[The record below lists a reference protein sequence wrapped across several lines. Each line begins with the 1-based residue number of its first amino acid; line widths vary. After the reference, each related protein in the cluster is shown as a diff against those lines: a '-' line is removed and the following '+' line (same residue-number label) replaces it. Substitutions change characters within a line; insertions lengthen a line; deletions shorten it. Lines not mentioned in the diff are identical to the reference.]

1 MALIED
7 KGVYMNAPK
16 RYQIFISSTY
26 SDLIE
31 TRKKISEHILSMNH
45 IPAGMEMFS
54 ANGKEQWNTIQKS
67 INNSDYYILIIGE
80 RYGSISETDG
90 ISFTEKEY
98 RYAREIGLPTLCFI
112 PDENY
117 QTIRANRESDP
128 EKIIKL
134 NCLIAEIKG
143 DQLCSLWTSEDDLI
157 HKVSAALYKVFTD
170 EPQIGWI
177 RGNSGDPEVL
187 TKLVNTMEENSQLK
201 NRIQQLEESN
211 KIKTPIISLHI
222 NEFDL
227 SDDNLVLKILEQDEL
242 SKLKIETAQPN
253 FDRNQIPEELTP
265 YIDDKD
271 IINYNERNPSVQQVA
286 EYNSKMKYFEQ
297 VHSNSTSLQ
306 ISNSGEIKANNLS
319 IKITFPD
326 AVEILDSKSIEDIE
340 KPSIYFPP
348 SPIDLAIKRK
358 EDEEKEKDI
367 SYLDSH
373 DLFGLGH
380 RYNMPYVHN
389 SHLTKSWLN
398 SPLLNEDYL
407 HIKTDDSK
415 TITGR
420 IKGVRQDCILEI
432 QHDLKIIPL
441 RRGDFKFTV
450 SILCD
455 EFSKWNTRE
464 FTLKII

>member
-1 MALIED
+1 
-7 KGVYMNAPK
+7 MNTPK

-80 RYGSISETDG
+80 RYGSISEIDG

-117 QTIRANRESDP
+117 QTTKANRESDP
-128 EKIIKL
+128 KKIVKL
-134 NCLIAEIKG
+134 NSLIEEIKG
-143 DQLCSLWTSEDDLI
+143 GQLCSLWNSEDDLI
-157 HKVSAALYKVFTD
+157 HKVSAALYKIFTD
-170 EPQIGWI
+170 EPRTGWI
-177 RGNSGDPEVL
+177 RGDSGDPEVL
-187 TKLVNTMEENSQLK
+187 TKLVNAMEENSQLK
-201 NRIQQLEESN
+201 NRIQKLEESN

-222 NEFDL
+222 NELDL
-227 SDDNLVLKILEQDEL
+227 SDDDLVLKILEPEDLPQLE
-242 SKLKIETAQPN
+242 IETIRPN
-253 FDRNQIPEELTP
+253 FDRKKIPAELTP

-271 IINYNERNPSVQQVA
+271 IIHYNERNPSAQQVA
-286 EYNSKMKYFEQ
+286 EYNSKIKYFEQ
-297 VHSNSTSLQ
+297 VHSNATSIQ
-306 ISNSGEIKANNLS
+306 ISNRGEIKANNIS

-326 AVEILDSKSIEDIE
+326 VVEILDEESIEAIK
-340 KPSIYFPP
+340 KPSIYFPA
-348 SPIDLAIKRK
+348 SPIDLAVKRK
-358 EDEEKEKDI
+358 EDEDKEKN
-367 SYLDSH
+367 SNYLTPLG
-373 DLFGLGH
+373 LFGLSP
-380 RYNMPYVHN
+380 RNNMPHAY
-389 SHLTKSWLN
+389 SSYLTKSMLN
-398 SPLLNEDYL
+398 RPLLNEDCFY
-407 HIKTDDSK
+407 INDDDSK
-415 TITGR
+415 TIIGR
-420 IKGVRQDCILEI
+420 IKGVRQDCISTIPHE
-432 QHDLKIIPL
+432 LKIIPL

-455 EFSKWNTRE
+455 EFSKWHTRE

>member
-1 MALIED
+1 
-7 KGVYMNAPK
+7 MNAPK

-80 RYGSISETDG
+80 RYGSISEIDG

-117 QTIRANRESDP
+117 QTTRSNRESEP
-128 EKIIKL
+128 EKIKKL
-134 NCLIAEIKG
+134 NSLIEEIKG
-143 DQLCSLWTSEDDLI
+143 NQLCSLWNTEDDLI
-157 HKVSAALYKVFTD
+157 QKVSAALYKIFTD
-170 EPQIGWI
+170 EPRIGWI
-177 RGNSGDPEVL
+177 RGDSGDPEAL
-187 TKLVNTMEENSQLK
+187 IKLVNTMEENSQLRK
-201 NRIQQLEESN
+201 KIQQLEESN

-227 SDDNLVLKILEQDEL
+227 SDDNLVLKILEPDEL
-242 SKLKIETAQPN
+242 SQLKIETVQPN
-253 FDRNQIPEELTP
+253 FDRNNIPEELTP
-265 YIDDKD
+265 YINDRD
-271 IINYNERNPSVQQVA
+271 IIHYNERNPSVQQVA

-297 VHSNSTSLQ
+297 VHSTSTSLK

-326 AVEILDSKSIEDIE
+326 AVEILDTKCIEEIE

-358 EDEEKEKDI
+358 EDEEKEKNIRD
-367 SYLDSH
+367 LDS
-373 DLFGLGH
+373 FGLSH
-380 RYNMPYVHN
+380 RYNMPYVHS
-389 SHLTKSWLN
+389 SHLAKSFLN
-398 SPLLNEDYL
+398 SSLSNEDYFY
-407 HIKTDDSK
+407 ITDDDSE
-415 TITGR
+415 TIIGR
-420 IKGVRQDCILEI
+420 IKGVRQDCIFEI
-432 QHDLKIIPL
+432 PYEFKLIPL
-441 RRGDFKFTV
+441 RKGDFKFTV

>member
-1 MALIED
+1 
-7 KGVYMNAPK
+7 MNAPK

-80 RYGSISETDG
+80 RYGSISEVDG

-117 QTIRANRESDP
+117 QTTRANRESDL
-128 EKIIKL
+128 EKIKKL
-134 NCLIAEIKG
+134 NSLIEEIKG
-143 DQLCSLWTSEDDLI
+143 DQLCSLWNSEDDLI
-157 HKVSAALYKVFTD
+157 HKVSAALYKIFTD
-170 EPQIGWI
+170 EPRTGWI
-177 RGNSGDPEVL
+177 RGDSGDPEVL
-187 TKLVNTMEENSQLK
+187 TKLVNAMEENSHLK
-201 NRIQQLEESN
+201 KQIQQLEESN
-211 KIKTPIISLHI
+211 KIKAPIISFHI
-222 NEFDL
+222 NDIDL
-227 SDDNLVLKILEQDEL
+227 SDDNLVLKILEPDDL
-242 SKLKIETAQPN
+242 PKLKLETVKPN
-253 FDRNQIPEELTP
+253 FYRTDVPEDLTP
-265 YIDDKD
+265 YIYDED
-271 IINYNERNPSVQQVA
+271 ITHYNERNPSAQEVD

-297 VHSNSTSLQ
+297 VHSTSTLLQ
-306 ISNSGEIKANNLS
+306 ISNGGEIKANNLS

-326 AVEILDSKSIEDIE
+326 AVEILDTESIKDIK
-340 KPSIYFPP
+340 KPSIYFPA

-358 EDEEKEKDI
+358 EDEGKERNIRDFA
-367 SYLDSH
+367 SR
-373 DLFGLGH
+373 DLFGLSH
-380 RYNMPYVHN
+380 RSNMQYNHGSLSMIPSLSRSLVD
-389 SHLTKSWLN
+389 
-398 SPLLNEDYL
+398 EDYFY
-407 HIKTDDSK
+407 ISDDNPK
-415 TITGR
+415 VITGR
-420 IKGVRQDCILEI
+420 IQCVRQDCISTI
-432 QHDLKIIPL
+432 PHDFKLIPL
-441 RRGDFKFTV
+441 KKGEFKFTV

>member
-1 MALIED
+1 
-7 KGVYMNAPK
+7 
-16 RYQIFISSTY
+16 
-26 SDLIE
+26 
-31 TRKKISEHILSMNH
+31 
-45 IPAGMEMFS
+45 
-54 ANGKEQWNTIQKS
+54 
-67 INNSDYYILIIGE
+67 
-80 RYGSISETDG
+80 
-90 ISFTEKEY
+90 
-98 RYAREIGLPTLCFI
+98 
-112 PDENY
+112 
-117 QTIRANRESDP
+117 SDP

-306 ISNSGEIKANNLS
+306 ISNSGEIK
-319 IKITFPD
+319 
-326 AVEILDSKSIEDIE
+326 
-340 KPSIYFPP
+340 
-348 SPIDLAIKRK
+348 
-358 EDEEKEKDI
+358 
-367 SYLDSH
+367 
-373 DLFGLGH
+373 
-380 RYNMPYVHN
+380 
-389 SHLTKSWLN
+389 
-398 SPLLNEDYL
+398 
-407 HIKTDDSK
+407 
-415 TITGR
+415 
-420 IKGVRQDCILEI
+420 
-432 QHDLKIIPL
+432 
-441 RRGDFKFTV
+441 
-450 SILCD
+450 
-455 EFSKWNTRE
+455 
-464 FTLKII
+464 